1 MTKGQPKNVSASVK
15 QRLLNLAR
23 EEGEEFNFVLIRY
36 GIERFLYR
44 LSQSEHA
51 DAFVLKG
58 AMLFHLFAGAAH
70 RPTRDVDLLGS
81 GSPDLSRMQGIFSG
95 VCALDVEDDGLTFDE
110 KSVRADHIRDDAE
123 YGGIRLQVAGRL
135 ETARIP
141 LQIDIGFGDAI
152 HPRPR
157 KRKIPCLLDFPAPR
171 LRICPWETVVAEKYQ
186 ALVELGMANSRMKD
200 FFDLQHM
207 AKKFEFEGLKLS
219 KAIQATFERRKTELP
234 KLIPVAFTP
243 KFTEDETVSRR
254 WTVFLRR
261 SRLEDSS
268 VSLQQVTDAIWRFL
282 KPVNSSL
289 RSQTRFD
296 KTWQPGGP
304 WR

>member
-1 MTKGQPKNVSASVK
+1 MTKGQPKNISVSVH

-23 EEGEEFNFVLIRY
+23 ERGEEFNLMLIRY

-44 LSQSEHA
+44 LSQSEYA

-58 AMLFHLFAGAAH
+58 AMLFHLFAEATH

-81 GSPDLSRMQGIFSG
+81 GVPDSGRMQGIFSG
-95 VCALDVEDDGLTFDE
+95 MCALDVKDDGLNFDG
-110 KSVRADHIRDDAE
+110 KSVRADRIRDDAE
-123 YGGIRLQVAGRL
+123 YEGIRLHVSGHLQ
-135 ETARIP
+135 TARIR

-152 HPRPR
+152 TPSAR

-200 FFDLQHM
+200 FFDLQYL
-207 AKKFEFEGLKLS
+207 AKQFEFDGLKLS
-219 KAIQATFERRKTELP
+219 KAIQATFERRNTELP
-234 KLIPVAFTP
+234 EFIPTGLSPSFTTD
-243 KFTEDETVSRR
+243 KTVGTR

-261 SRLEDSS
+261 SRLEGSS
-268 VSLQQVTDAIWRFL
+268 LSLEQVADVIWHFL
-282 KPVNSSL
+282 GPVNSSL
-289 RSQTRFD
+289 RTQFRFD